1 MKRVKDVMTT
11 KIRTCFPQDDCLK
24 AAQIMKEDNVGFVPV
39 LAEKNNKALVGVLT
53 DRDVCLGLAAQARDP
68 RNVTV
73 YECMSDM
80 PVTCQTDADASAALE
95 AMKKYRVRRLPVV
108 DGKGNLQGVVSLA
121 DLAWKGDL
129 PAEDVVEA
137 LKGMTEFSTLR
148 RNNKGKGKRAA

>member
-11 KIRTCFPQDDCLK
+11 KARTCFPDDDCLK

-39 LAEKNNKALVGVLT
+39 LSDQEHKSLIGVLT

-80 PVTCQTDADASAALE
+80 PVTCKTDDELSTALE
-95 AMKKYRVRRLPVV
+95 TMRKHRVRRLPAV
-108 DGKGNLQGVVSLA
+108 DAKGNLQGVVSLA

-129 PAEDVVEA
+129 PAEDLVDA
-137 LKGMTEFSTLR
+137 LKGMTEFSTVR
-148 RNNKGKGKRAA
+148 RNNKGKGRRAA